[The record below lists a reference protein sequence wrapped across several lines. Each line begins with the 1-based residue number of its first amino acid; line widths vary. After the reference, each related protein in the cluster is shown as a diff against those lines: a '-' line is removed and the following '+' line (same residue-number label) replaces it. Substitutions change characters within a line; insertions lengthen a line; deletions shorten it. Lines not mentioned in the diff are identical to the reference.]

1 MSVKMET
8 KGHSQRFVCLSWQKT
23 EQCCPHVYAT
33 AVCEHYRYLAS
44 GCGSTSETCMI
55 SNFCGGV
62 NEICL
67 MFGFFA
73 AYNPK
78 TVQVSF
84 LKQRVY
90 QSSLFIFWRTI
101 KLENGK
107 GRKNVA
113 EGLVGEEVR
122 F

>member
-1 MSVKMET
+1 
-8 KGHSQRFVCLSWQKT
+8 
-23 EQCCPHVYAT
+23 
-33 AVCEHYRYLAS
+33 
-44 GCGSTSETCMI
+44 MI

>member
-1 MSVKMET
+1 M
-8 KGHSQRFVCLSWQKT
+8 
-23 EQCCPHVYAT
+23 
-33 AVCEHYRYLAS
+33 YLAS
-44 GCGSTSETCMI
+44 GCGSISETCMI

-78 TVQVSF
+78 IVQVSF
-84 LKQRVY
+84 VKQRVY
-90 QSSLFIFWRTI
+90 QSLFMFWRTI

-107 GRKNVA
+107 GRRKC
-113 EGLVGEEVR
+113 G
-122 F
+122 